1 MSLLKKLKSFLIFM
15 DYFGVK
21 FNFHYKSNYN
31 YRSITGGIIFI
42 IFILFS
48 LVYILLQGINFVKRN
63 NMSLVYNDMQIDE
76 TKEISFKNFSN
87 TFSFGIS
94 CGDNELDEKVLSYLS
109 IKANYFNITK
119 TNGNRVKNKVE
130 INYRKCEKKDFYDEF
145 NKNFDENSLDSLFC
159 PENLDYIINGIYTD
173 TIFSYFDLSFE
184 SNCMDEKCFN
194 ELIQLF
200 LSNECQIVIYYI
212 DTYINVNDY
221 KKPIKRFLSEQ
232 FLVLK
237 PDEELKMN
245 LYFKIKSFGS
255 YENYILD
262 NHKTKYFLGFSSYE
276 TYSVKKGYDRYI
288 NKDYIYE
295 YNVLAKIYI
304 RSASIY
310 TIIERKYMKLTEF
323 AAQITSLIST
333 VLLVLILIIS
343 RINMFY
349 GYQSIIEKIF
359 QFKGKIKLSKEIN
372 EINEKFRQ
380 DMNYLKNNNHNIK
393 KNLVLI
399 ENNSDRELN
408 KKNSFSYSKTDNLKT
423 NFFINQKKSLINEK
437 KRKIHD
443 NQHKIKH
450 NFFEIIIYFIFPCCS
465 CKKLNEKNIL
475 FDKGKKQL
483 FFQLDILSYLR
494 KAQQIELINYVLLEP
509 GESIV
514 LEFLSKPL
522 ISYSKH
528 NNIHKKIA
536 LGYNKISESKEIVN
550 FVKYYNYLFNKKNKS
565 NIEKRLLNLSTIQI
579 KSIVN
584 ERDNN

>member
-48 LVYILLQGINFVKRN
+48 LVYILLQGINFVNRK

-94 CGDNELDEKVLSYLS
+94 CGDNELNEKVLSYLS

-130 INYRKCEKKDFYDEF
+130 INYKKCEKKDFYDEF

-159 PENLDYIINGIYTD
+159 PENFDYIINGIYTD

-200 LSNECQIVIYYI
+200 LSNECQIVIFYI

-288 NKDYIYE
+288 DKDYIDE

-528 NNIHKKIA
+528 NNIYKKIA

-565 NIEKRLLNLSTIQI
+565 NIEKRLLNLSTTQI